1 MRCQACDQNLTDFE
15 STRKHIETREFVDLC
30 NICFHSIQQ
39 DIDQTEEREDLRH
52 ADDEDID
59 WINDE

>member
-15 STRKHIETREFVDLC
+15 STRKHIDTHEFVDLC
-30 NICFHSIQQ
+30 NNCFHSIQQ
-39 DIDQTEEREDLRH
+39 DIDQIEERDDLRH
-52 ADDEDID
+52 ADDDDID